1 MSEFDDLINDALGD
15 FRAAEADNPS
25 LTPGA
30 AAARATIKH
39 RRTVRLATLS
49 VLGALVIAVP
59 IAAFAADPHGNN
71 PPPAPADSLTPG
83 PVESPTPT
91 ATPTPSRPSSPVT
104 PDGVIT
110 LKQLGSTAVDIP
122 AFSNEL
128 CPATHVRLATANPHS
143 QGKAWI
149 AKVVHT
155 NLDDDPGRET
165 AALLLCQ
172 IGEVPT
178 SQVVAFDRDAA
189 GKIRPIGQVVGEG
202 YKLNIRDIRVRAQG
216 GITAD
221 VSDMIAC
228 CDTPVSR
235 EQHQQRAYRWNGT
248 KFTQLGGPTVF
259 GDPDSVTDLKVS
271 VSDVTLGPATD
282 GKRSG
287 TMTVTVK
294 NNGPNS
300 SGRFQVGF
308 GDCTFKCAGQI
319 PFWAWGSYGTYQ
331 APLAPGQS
339 AKKTIKVSFDA
350 NTTGGEVGAWLVV
363 IGVDNN
369 KSISDLDPGNDTTRF
384 RIRLG

>member
-15 FRAAEADNPS
+15 FRAAEAANPS
-25 LTPGA
+25 LVPGA
-30 AAARATIKH
+30 AVVQATIKH

-49 VLGALVIAVP
+49 VLGALVIAAP

-71 PPPAPADSLTPG
+71 PPPTPGDSLTPR
-83 PVESPTPT
+83 PVESI
-91 ATPTPSRPSSPVT
+91 TPTPSRSSAAVT

-110 LKQLGSTAVDIP
+110 LKQLGSTVVDIP
-122 AFSNEL
+122 AFSTDL
-128 CPATHVRLATANPHS
+128 CPTTRLRLATTRPDS
-143 QGKAWI
+143 QGHAWI
-149 AKVVHT
+149 AKIVHT
-155 NLDDDPGRET
+155 NLDDDPVLET

-172 IGEVPT
+172 SGEVPS

-189 GKIRPIGQVVGEG
+189 GKIRPLGQVIGDG

-221 VSDMIAC
+221 VSDLIAC
-228 CDTPVSR
+228 CETPVSQ
-235 EQHQQRAYRWNGT
+235 EQHQQREYGWNGT
-248 KFTQLGGPTVF
+248 KFAQLGGPTVF
-259 GDPDSVTDLKVS
+259 GDPDSVTDLEVI

-294 NNGPNS
+294 NNGPNP

-308 GDCTFKCAGQI
+308 GNCTFKCVGQI

-331 APLAPGQS
+331 APLAPGQQ
-339 AKKTIKVSFDA
+339 AKKTIRVSFDA
-350 NTTGGEVGAWLVV
+350 NTRGGDVEARLVV
-363 IGVDNN
+363 VGVHND
-369 KSISDLDPGNDTTRF
+369 KAISDLDPANDTTMF